1 MMKIIYLLQL
11 HVQQVICNLNSLSV
25 LKFIESSYCRFWG
38 GAWISLII
46 GGGGWDVLVRGNLT
60 RREDTGQINSSPVS
74 VMSPIL
80 RLQYGCRHVI
90 RIPGEHTF
98 LMQV

>member
-1 MMKIIYLLQL
+1 MYT
-11 HVQQVICNLNSLSV
+11 
-25 LKFIESSYCRFWG
+25 CRFSSCC
-38 GAWISLII
+38 WISLNS
-46 GGGGWDVLVRGNLT
+46 GGGGWQVLVRSSLT

-74 VMSPIL
+74 AMSPIL

-90 RIPGEHTF
+90 RIPGEYTF

>member
-1 MMKIIYLLQL
+1 MLKCPQIYKE
-11 HVQQVICNLNSLSV
+11 CSN
-25 LKFIESSYCRFWG
+25 CRFSDCC
-38 GAWISLII
+38 WISLNI
-46 GGGGWDVLVRGNLT
+46 GGGGWQVLVRGNLT

-74 VMSPIL
+74 AMSPIL

>member
-1 MMKIIYLLQL
+1 MLKCPQIY
-11 HVQQVICNLNSLSV
+11 
-25 LKFIESSYCRFWG
+25 KESSYCRFSG
-38 GAWISLII
+38 GNWISTLIF
-46 GGGGWDVLVRGNLT
+46 GSDGGWDVLVRGNLT

-74 VMSPIL
+74 AMSPIL